1 LDAGPLYKNPA
12 LVAQRRRAEA
22 AIRSLLKAGLLDA
35 TRRIASGEE
44 VTIPV
49 RSDPSLASWAARL
62 DARLV
67 DAPGL
72 EPREDRKSPRDE
84 VVAIVRPALGD
95 ALAALVPDKWEQHGD
110 VMVMRFPPALRPH
123 EALVAGAFAQV
134 FGLKSVLDDEEGVG
148 GELREMRACRL
159 AWGDDPVATHVE
171 NGIRYRFDAS
181 RVMFSSGNV
190 HERMRAGQLPAR
202 GETVVDMFA
211 GIGYFALPLAVHA
224 RAARVH
230 AIEKNPVSYRYLVEN
245 AQLNEVADVIE
256 PWFGDNREF
265 PYEGIADRVMM
276 GYFPGTHAFLPK
288 AFALLKPEGGTIH
301 YHDTAH
307 AERWK
312 DELTRRVLD
321 AGRACGRVLAIEHSR
336 IVKTHSPGVVH
347 AVLDVRARR

>member
-12 LVAQRRRAEA
+12 LVAQRRSAEG
-22 AIRSLLKAGLLDA
+22 AIRALLKAGLLDP

-49 RSDPSLASWAARL
+49 RSDPSLASWADKL
-62 DARLV
+62 HARLV

-72 EPREDRKSPRDE
+72 EGRSNRKSPRDE
-84 VVAIVRPALGD
+84 VLDVVRPALGD
-95 ALAALVPDKWEQHGD
+95 ALAALVPDKWEQHAD
-110 VMVMRFPPALRPH
+110 VLVLRLPDELRPH
-123 EALVAGAFAQV
+123 AALVAGAFAQV
-134 FGLKSVLDDEEGVG
+134 LGLKSVLDDEEGVA
-148 GELREMRACRL
+148 GELREMTSARL
-159 AWGDDPVATHVE
+159 VWGDDPVATHVE

-190 HERMRAGQLPAR
+190 HERMRAGSLPAR

-211 GIGYFALPLAVHA
+211 GIGYFTLPLAVHA
-224 RAARVH
+224 GAARVH
-230 AIEKNPVSYRYLVEN
+230 AIEKNPVSFRYLVEN
-245 AQLNEVADVIE
+245 AKLNEVEGVVD

-288 AFALLKPEGGTIH
+288 AFALLKPGGGTIH
-301 YHDTAH
+301 YHDTAL
-307 AERWK
+307 ADAWK

-321 AGRACGRVLAIEHSR
+321 AGRACGRVLAIEHGR
-336 IVKTHSPGVVH
+336 VVKTHSPGVVH
-347 AVLDVRARR
+347 AVLDVRARG